1 MYSLKKENER
11 KRNIFIV
18 LLLLFITFALTAC
31 SQAKPDI
38 KPVMSPEQINKNID
52 SINTALLNTQGTVVS
67 STVSTKVK
75 KIKKGKKTVKKT
87 IKVTPY
93 LDYDKTA
100 QSNLAAQV
108 RSLQKVIEA
117 FEGTNVRMGY
127 PKSTLNYAKQSLAYV
142 KKAEK
147 ASSPSDLK
155 ADYHKVVRKG
165 VKLYR
170 KVPRNKDKKSER
182 IMATLTALDYSPE
195 DTKKADQQE
204 QSAKQSQSAANNIF
218 YPKSSKGISFG
229 LGMVLIV
236 LSALLILFV
245 FLQPSKANDAMNALT
260 DTAGNDLLSEA
271 KPDDYTIFLMR
282 GTEIIAIAIVVILGF
297 LEFRG

>member
-1 MYSLKKENER
+1 MYSINKTNGK

-18 LLLLFITFALTAC
+18 LLLLIMTFALTAC
-31 SQAKPDI
+31 SQVKPDI
-38 KPVMSPEQINKNID
+38 KPVMSPEQINKSID
-52 SINTALLNTQGTVVS
+52 SINTALLNTQGTIAS

-87 IKVTPY
+87 EKVKPY

-100 QSNLAAQV
+100 QSNLIAQERV
-108 RSLQKVIEA
+108 LQKVVAA
-117 FEGTNVRMGY
+117 FKGTNIKMGY
-127 PKSTLNYAKQSLAYV
+127 PKSTLSYAQQSLAYV
-142 KKAEK
+142 QKAQK
-147 ASSPSDLK
+147 VSKPSDLK
-155 ADYHKVVRKG
+155 SDYHKVIQKG

-170 KVPRNKDKKSER
+170 EVPRNKDKKSER
-182 IMATLTALDYSPE
+182 IMATLTALDYSAE

-204 QSAKQSQSAANNIF
+204 QSVKQSQSAANNIF

-229 LGMVLIV
+229 LGIVLIA

-282 GTEIIAIAIVVILGF
+282 GTEFIAIAIVVILGF